1 MQAPRLSP
9 LTQATDSQLAQH
21 RGRAVRSAKTVFFV
35 TLSKERKM
43 ALHVSGENDCVTPLG
58 EWVFFSKDV
67 AQIVGISLRQLQWWD
82 ERKVVSPRQQDHR
95 RVYSYLQVLEIFTV
109 AAFRRKGI
117 SLQRIRRVVRSLRR
131 ELGKRVNESLAYQPT
146 LYVLT
151 DGKSVHLEEQPAPIL
166 SRLSDARTGMYLVCL
181 SDQIRAITS
190 KKLPRRHLTKQL
202 PLFEDRNEGTV

>member
-1 MQAPRLSP
+1 M
-9 LTQATDSQLAQH
+9 
-21 RGRAVRSAKTVFFV
+21 F
-35 TLSKERKM
+35 
-43 ALHVSGENDCVTPLG
+43 SGENDCVTPLG

-67 AQIVGISLRQLQWWD
+67 AQIVSISLRQLQWWD

-146 LYVLT
+146 LY
-151 DGKSVHLEEQPAPIL
+151 G
-166 SRLSDARTGMYLVCL
+166 
-181 SDQIRAITS
+181 
-190 KKLPRRHLTKQL
+190 
-202 PLFEDRNEGTV
+202 

>member
-1 MQAPRLSP
+1 
-9 LTQATDSQLAQH
+9 
-21 RGRAVRSAKTVFFV
+21 
-35 TLSKERKM
+35 
-43 ALHVSGENDCVTPLG
+43 
-58 EWVFFSKDV
+58 
-67 AQIVGISLRQLQWWD
+67 
-82 ERKVVSPRQQDHR
+82 
-95 RVYSYLQVLEIFTV
+95 VLEIFTV

-117 SLQRIRRVVRSLRR
+117 SLQRIQRVVRSLRR
-131 ELGKRVNESLAYQPT
+131 ELAKRINECRAEQPM

-151 DGKSVHLEEQPAPIL
+151 DGKSVYLEEQPAPIL

>member
-1 MQAPRLSP
+1 M
-9 LTQATDSQLAQH
+9 H
-21 RGRAVRSAKTVFFV
+21 RSTARSEPTGGKF
-35 TLSKERKM
+35 
-43 ALHVSGENDCVTPLG
+43 NDGVAPLG

-82 ERKVVSPRQQDHR
+82 ERKVVPPQQQDHR
-95 RVYSYLQVLEIFTV
+95 RVYTYLQVLEIFTV
-109 AAFRRKGI
+109 AALRRKGI

-131 ELGKRVNESLAYQPT
+131 ELGKRVHEGLADQPT

-190 KKLPRRHLTKQL
+190 KLPRRYLTKQL
-202 PLFEDRNEGTV
+202 PLFEDRNERRRGRGDRDRGLSR